1 MGVTWQYCRFVHAET
16 ISESCFSA
24 EAAGERRENGWIS
37 TVGFARVPRLSRAT
51 GRLSKGPTLSAH
63 LLSPLSPRHPWLT
76 WRAALPRVPDVGRV
90 CRGRAPQQHP
100 PRTPLGWYQAT
111 TSKGRTWSGSLHK
124 RYFWSCGEITQH
136 WKQRA
141 RHLRNTAPESSGK
154 EHPCPRE
161 YTCCVSVHLYYLL
174 RKTETKQKDLSI
186 KSSLLHYWFNNLCLK
201 LTVIMLVQ
209 EQLSITNGC
218 DWISLLSQQIFLP
231 LHQQSFSVLFLFF
244 SDGAICQNQHFR
256 FWPQFFLWMYV
267 RNSVWNNRVLVQL
280 QQWEGKK
287 QVALFLSSI
296 SCIST
301 DGKVF
306 TF

>member
-1 MGVTWQYCRFVHAET
+1 MGVTWQYCRFVHTET

-24 EAAGERRENGWIS
+24 ETAGEHRENGWIS

-51 GRLSKGPTLSAH
+51 GRLGKGPTLSAH

-100 PRTPLGWYQAT
+100 PCTPLGWYQAT

-154 EHPCPRE
+154 EHPCARE
-161 YTCCVSVHLYYLL
+161 YTCCVSVHLYFLL
-174 RKTETKQKDLSI
+174 VRKTETKRKDLWI

-201 LTVIMLVQ
+201 WTVIMLVQ
-209 EQLSITNGC
+209 GQLSLSNGC
-218 DWISLLSQQIFLP
+218 DWTSLLSQQIFLP
-231 LHQQSFSVLFLFF
+231 LHQQSFSVLFL
-244 SDGAICQNQHFR
+244 S
-256 FWPQFFLWMYV
+256 FWRCHLPKSAFHILATVFLVNV
-267 RNSVWNNRVLVQL
+267 REKFGVE
-280 QQWEGKK
+280 QQSAGST
-287 QVALFLSSI
+287 VAVRRQEIGCF
-296 SCIST
+296 
-301 DGKVF
+301 VF
-306 TF
+306 EFY